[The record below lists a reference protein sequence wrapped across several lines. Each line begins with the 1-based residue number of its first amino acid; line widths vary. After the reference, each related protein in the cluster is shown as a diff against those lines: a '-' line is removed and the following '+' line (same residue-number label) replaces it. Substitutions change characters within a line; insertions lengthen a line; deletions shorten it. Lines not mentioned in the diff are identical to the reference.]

1 MNEINDENALEK
13 LKNALLHSHLKE
25 LDISFNNIGTGGA
38 RQVATA
44 LTQIST
50 LEHLNLTHCHIS
62 SKGAHTLFQVLAK
75 NTRLKELVADRND
88 FEGRRLRV
96 LREFLAGNG
105 GLQLLSLNQCNL
117 GEDGAAYIA

>member
-1 MNEINDENALEK
+1 
-13 LKNALLHSHLKE
+13 
-25 LDISFNNIGTGGA
+25 
-38 RQVATA
+38 
-44 LTQIST
+44 
-50 LEHLNLTHCHIS
+50 
-62 SKGAHTLFQVLAK
+62 VLAK

-117 GEDGAAYIA
+117 GEDGAAYIAQGLGKNRRLRTLLLSNNQLGDRGLQMIADSIEYSSLEHLDLSKN